1 MRGLRREVFYGKRY
15 VAMSD
20 LVSQSFPPERLTA
33 VSVLRAYRD
42 GFFPMGCG
50 DGRLRWFSP
59 DPRGVL
65 PLDGLHLPHGFRRV
79 LPELDFR
86 VSVNTA
92 FLEVVAGCADR
103 AETWIDPA
111 IGRVYA
117 DLFTQGSAHSVE
129 VWQGGKLAG
138 GLYGVQLGGAFFGES
153 MFSRVSEASKVALL
167 ALVGILRAQNF
178 GLLDIQ
184 WVTDHLENFG
194 AVEIRR
200 PVYLNYLRE
209 AMMRSCVFP
218 AAGEVRVAEMPGE
231 RVAAMDPGHLHHR
244 LCSTT
249 TVAGDG
255 GATGVST

>member
-1 MRGLRREVFYGKRY
+1 MRGLLPAVVCGKSY
-15 VAMSD
+15 VGMSD

-42 GFFPMGCG
+42 GFFPMACG

-65 PLDGLHLPHGFRRV
+65 PLDGFHLPHGFRRL
-79 LPELDFR
+79 LPRMDFA
-86 VSVNTA
+86 VTVDTA
-92 FLEVVAGCADR
+92 FDDVVGGCANR
-103 AETWIDPA
+103 SETWIDPA
-111 IGRVYA
+111 IARVYTELHA
-117 DLFTQGSAHSVE
+117 QGSAHSVE
-129 VWQGGKLAG
+129 VWLSGSLAG

-167 ALVGILRAQNF
+167 ALVGILRAQRF
-178 GLLDIQ
+178 SLLDIQ

-209 AMMRSCVFP
+209 AMMTPCFFP
-218 AAGEVRVAEMPGE
+218 PPGEVRVAEMP
-231 RVAAMDPGHLHHR
+231 RQQV
-244 LCSTT
+244 
-249 TVAGDG
+249 
-255 GATGVST
+255 GVVQRR

>member
-1 MRGLRREVFYGKRY
+1 
-15 VAMSD
+15 MSD

-42 GFFPMGCG
+42 GFFPMACG

-65 PLDGLHLPHGFRRV
+65 PLDGFHLPHGFRRV
-79 LPELDFR
+79 LPRLGFA
-86 VSVNTA
+86 VTVNTV
-92 FLEVVAGCADR
+92 FDDVVAGCAGR
-103 AETWIDPA
+103 PETWIDPA
-111 IGRVYA
+111 IARVYTE
-117 DLFTQGSAHSVE
+117 LHEQGSAHSVE
-129 VWQGGKLAG
+129 VWSGARLVG

-167 ALVGILRAQNF
+167 ALVGVLRAHRF

-209 AMMRSCVFP
+209 AMVRHCEFP
-218 AAGEVRVAEMPGE
+218 PAGELRVAELEAG
-231 RVAAMDPGHLHHR
+231 RHVAR
-244 LCSTT
+244 L
-249 TVAGDG
+249 
-255 GATGVST
+255 

>member
-1 MRGLRREVFYGKRY
+1 MRGLRPGRVCGKGY
-15 VAMSD
+15 AAMSD

-42 GFFPMGCG
+42 GFFPMACG

-59 DPRGVL
+59 DPRGIL
-65 PLDGLHLPHGFRRV
+65 PLDGFHLPHGFRRV
-79 LPELDFR
+79 LPKLDFA
-86 VSVNTA
+86 VTVNTV
-92 FLEVVAGCADR
+92 FDEVVSGCADR

-111 IGRVYA
+111 IARVYA
-117 DLFTQGSAHSVE
+117 DLHGQGAAHSVE
-129 VWQGGKLAG
+129 VWARGRLAG
-138 GLYGVQLGGAFFGES
+138 GLYGVQLGGVFFGES

-167 ALVGILRAQNF
+167 ALVGILRAQGF

-209 AMMRSCVFP
+209 AMMRPCVFP
-218 AAGEVRVAEMPGE
+218 APGEVRVAELPRQ
-231 RVAAMDPGHLHHR
+231 RVGIM
-244 LCSTT
+244 
-249 TVAGDG
+249 
-255 GATGVST
+255 

>member
-1 MRGLRREVFYGKRY
+1 MRGLRPAAVCGKSY
-15 VAMSD
+15 VVMSD

-42 GFFPMGCG
+42 GFFPMACG

-65 PLDGLHLPHGFRRV
+65 PLDGFHLPHGFRRA
-79 LPELDFR
+79 LARLDFA
-86 VSVNTA
+86 VTVDMA
-92 FLEVVAGCADR
+92 FDDVVAGCADR

-111 IGRVYA
+111 IARVYTE
-117 DLFTQGSAHSVE
+117 LHGQGSAHSVE
-129 VWQGGKLAG
+129 VWTDGRLAG

-167 ALVGILRAQNF
+167 ALVGILRAQGF

-209 AMMRSCVFP
+209 AMMNACAFP
-218 AAGEVRVAEMPGE
+218 APGEVRIAEMPRQ
-231 RVAAMDPGHLHHR
+231 RV
-244 LCSTT
+244 SII
-249 TVAGDG
+249 
-255 GATGVST
+255 

>member
-1 MRGLRREVFYGKRY
+1 MRGLHGGPLCGKGY
-15 VAMSD
+15 VVMSD

-42 GFFPMGCG
+42 GFFPMACG

-59 DPRGVL
+59 DPRGIL
-65 PLDGLHLPHGFRRV
+65 PLDGFHLPHGFRRA
-79 LPELDFR
+79 LPKLGFT
-86 VSVNTA
+86 VTVNTA
-92 FLEVVAGCADR
+92 FHEVVAGCADR

-111 IGRVYA
+111 IARVYA
-117 DLFTQGSAHSVE
+117 DLFAQESAHSVE
-129 VWQGGKLAG
+129 VWLRGRLVG

-167 ALVGILRAQNF
+167 ALVGILRAQHF
-178 GLLDIQ
+178 TLLDIQ

-209 AMMRSCVFP
+209 AMMRSCIFP
-218 AAGEVRVAEMPGE
+218 SAGELRIAELEGG
-231 RVAAMDPGHLHHR
+231 RKTAR
-244 LCSTT
+244 L
-249 TVAGDG
+249 
-255 GATGVST
+255 

>member
-1 MRGLRREVFYGKRY
+1 MRGLHGRPVCVKNHA
-15 VAMSD
+15 VMSD

-33 VSVLRAYRD
+33 GAVLRAYRD

-59 DPRGVL
+59 DPRGIL
-65 PLDGLHLPHGFRRV
+65 PLDGFHLPHGFRRA
-79 LPELDFR
+79 LPRLDFK

-103 AETWIDPA
+103 DETWIDPA

-117 DLFTQGSAHSVE
+117 DLFAQGSAHSIE
-129 VWQGGKLAG
+129 VWSRGQLVG

-167 ALVGILRAQNF
+167 ALAGLLRAQHF
-178 GLLDIQ
+178 ALLDIQ

-209 AMMRSCVFP
+209 ALIRNCVFP
-218 AAGEVRVAEMPGE
+218 AAGELRVAELE
-231 RVAAMDPGHLHHR
+231 
-244 LCSTT
+244 
-249 TVAGDG
+249 AGRKT
-255 GATGVST
+255 AVL